1 MNEADMKER
10 GLRSGDVVEV
20 RSGER
25 VLSGLS
31 IFAYPIASGCC
42 AAYYPEAN
50 GLIGLEALDRQS
62 GTPAYKS
69 IAIEIRKLG

>member
-25 VLSGLS
+25 VLSGL
-31 IFAYPIASGCC
+31 
-42 AAYYPEAN
+42 
-50 GLIGLEALDRQS
+50 EALDRQS